1 MKMSSLVSWSHIH
14 PVLVHFTTA
23 LFPVSF
29 VSDAAGRYAKRASL
43 TDSAWWMLFFGAL
56 ATPLTALA
64 GWLWAAQN
72 GPASVDD
79 PMLAT
84 HRLLGLALVPAFA
97 AMAIW
102 RGRIFILSRKPG
114 LVYLAV
120 AAVVIAALLYQGYL
134 GGKMTLG

>member
-1 MKMSSLVSWSHIH
+1 MSSLVSWSHVH

-29 VSDAAGRYAKRASL
+29 VSDAAGRYLKRASL
-43 TDSAWWMLFFGAL
+43 TDGAWWMLFFGAL

-72 GPASVDD
+72 GAASAAD

-84 HRLLGLALVPAFA
+84 HRLLGLLLVPAFA

-102 RGRIFILSRKPG
+102 RGRTFANSRTPS
-114 LVYLAV
+114 LAYLA
-120 AAVVIAALLYQGYL
+120 AAAIVIAGLLYQGYL

>member
-1 MKMSSLVSWSHIH
+1 MSSLVSWSHVH

-29 VSDAAGRYAKRASL
+29 VSDAAGRYLKRSSL
-43 TDSAWWMLFFGAL
+43 TDGAWWMLFFGAL

-72 GPASVDD
+72 GAASGGD

-102 RGRIFILSRKPG
+102 RGRLFILSRTPG
-114 LVYLAV
+114 LVYLVV
-120 AAVVIAALLYQGYL
+120 AALVIVGLLYQGYL

>member
-1 MKMSSLVSWSHIH
+1 MSSLVSWSHVH

-29 VSDAAGRYAKRASL
+29 VSDAAGRYLKRSSL
-43 TDSAWWMLFFGAL
+43 TDGAWWMLFFGAL

-72 GPASVDD
+72 GAASGGD

-102 RGRIFILSRKPG
+102 RGRLFILSRTPG
-114 LVYLAV
+114 LVYLFV
-120 AAVVIAALLYQGYL
+120 AALVIVGLLYQGYL
-134 GGKMTLG
+134 GGLMTLG